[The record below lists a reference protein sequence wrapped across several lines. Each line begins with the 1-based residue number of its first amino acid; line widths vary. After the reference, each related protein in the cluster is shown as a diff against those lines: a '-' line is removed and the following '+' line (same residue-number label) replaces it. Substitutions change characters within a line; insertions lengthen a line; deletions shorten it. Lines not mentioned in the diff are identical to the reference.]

1 MANNGGFIKRRRFLV
16 PVLFVLVAG
25 ALAFGYWNTHLRGWV
40 STDDAVI
47 ESDPISISSKV
58 AGRIVGLS
66 CAQGDSVK
74 PGQTLVRLDD
84 ADLRAQER
92 QGEAALDLAR
102 QSVALAAVNVQK
114 AQEDFNRSATQFQDA
129 IVTREQYDHARRALD
144 LAQAQARVSQATVV
158 NSEAQLEVV
167 RTQLRNMVITAPA
180 AGVVA
185 RKWVVPGDIVQPGQ
199 PIYTV
204 FDLSDVWI
212 TANFEET
219 KLSSIHPGAPVEV
232 TVDAYRH
239 RKFSGQVSLLGAAA
253 SSQFSLIPP
262 NNAAGNFT
270 KVTQRV
276 PVKIHLNESASER
289 LLPGMS
295 VEVKIRIQG
304 R

>member
-1 MANNGGFIKRRRFLV
+1 MANNGGLIKRRRFFV
-16 PVLFVLVAG
+16 PVLFVLVCC
-25 ALAFGYWNTHLRGWV
+25 ALAFGYWSKYLRGWV

-58 AGRIVGLS
+58 PGRIIDLS
-66 CAQGDSVK
+66 CAQGDSVE
-74 PGQTLVRLDD
+74 PGQFLVRLDD

-92 QGEAALDLAR
+92 QGGAALDLAR
-102 QSVALAAVNVQK
+102 QSVALAAVTVQK
-114 AQEDFNRSATQFQDA
+114 SQEDFERSAAQFQDA

-144 LAQAQARVSQATVV
+144 LARAQAGVSQATVV
-158 NSEAQLEVV
+158 NAEAQLEVV
-167 RTQLRNMVITAPA
+167 RTQLRNMVISAPA
-180 AGVVA
+180 GGVVA

-204 FDLSDVWI
+204 FDLTDVWI
-212 TANFEET
+212 MANFEET
-219 KLSSIHPGAPVEV
+219 KLSLILPGAPVEV
-232 TVDAYRH
+232 TVDAYAD
-239 RKFSGQVSLLGAAA
+239 RKFSGRVSLIGAAA

-276 PVKIHLNESASER
+276 PVKIHLSETRSAR